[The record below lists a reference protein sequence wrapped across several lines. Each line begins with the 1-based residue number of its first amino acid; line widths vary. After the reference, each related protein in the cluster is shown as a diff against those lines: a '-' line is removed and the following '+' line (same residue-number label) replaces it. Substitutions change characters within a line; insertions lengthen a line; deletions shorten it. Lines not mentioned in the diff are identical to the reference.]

1 MVNVIIDGKKL
12 VAAEGTTVLAA
23 AREAGVAIPTLCSL
37 QALLPNKAC
46 RLCIVEVQA
55 PGLTKMVAA
64 SCDLLVAEGME
75 ILTNSQSI
83 NKMRADIAALLLAGL
98 PDNEA
103 IKALAASLGVFTTPF
118 AVGQL
123 DACALCG
130 ICIQACQQKIG
141 VSALS
146 FAAKG
151 GKSVDVVVLDPDRCI
166 GCGACANICPA
177 GTIAVRDENGKRELF
192 LYGKVANTLDLAF
205 CQACAAFFATR
216 KAINLLQ
223 NRLSEHELT
232 MDAVYCPA
240 CARENNPAPRYER
253 AGN

>member
-1 MVNVIIDGKKL
+1 MVNIIIDGKKL
-12 VAAEGTTVLAA
+12 AAAEGTTVLAA

-37 QALLPNKAC
+37 QALRPIRAC

-75 ILTNSQSI
+75 IVTNSQEI
-83 NKMRADIAALLLAGL
+83 TKMRADIAALLLAGL

-103 IKALAASLGVFTTPF
+103 IKALAASLGIFATPF
-118 AVGQL
+118 TVARP
-123 DACALCG
+123 DDCALCG

-146 FAAKG
+146 FAAKD
-151 GKSVDVVVLDPDRCI
+151 GKSVDVVILDADRCV
-166 GCGACANICPA
+166 GCGTCANICPA
-177 GTIAVRDENGKRELF
+177 GTIAVRDQNGKRELL
-192 LYGKVANTLDLAF
+192 LYGKLVNTLDLAF
-205 CQACAAFFATR
+205 CQECAAFIATR
-216 KAINLLQ
+216 KVINLLQ
-223 NRLSEHELT
+223 NRLKEHELT
-232 MDAVYCPA
+232 MNAAYCPV

-253 AGN
+253 AVN